1 MRDVEIDVP
10 DLLIVRID
18 HQDFLRRL
26 HEIERLEAI
35 EMESGDAGR
44 HAERVRGEGEL
55 SGQDLG
61 IVLLHALDDPR
72 LENAGV
78 GEIGDEIG
86 RLLAGPDSLLVA
98 HPRMRG
104 IAAERTR
111 RAGHDREIDIEGE
124 PADIA

>member
-1 MRDVEIDVP
+1 MQNECGVK
-10 DLLIVRID
+10 
-18 HQDFLRRL
+18 
-26 HEIERLEAI
+26 AN
-35 EMESGDAGR
+35 
-44 HAERVRGEGEL
+44 L

-72 LENAGV
+72 LENAGI

-86 RLLAGPDSLLVA
+86 RLLAGPDCLLVA

-104 IAAERTR
+104 IAAQRAR
-111 RAGHDREIDIEGE
+111 RAGDDREIDIEGE